1 MALHTHGFA
10 HICPCTHVSLHTCP
24 LRAILTRMPLHVCLC
39 DTEGL
44 TNSCSCTRMSPPPH
58 TRVSSYTHT
67 RVLAHACNSPGEKR
81 TTESCSFPSDP
92 PASGCCVSVSN
103 TTHLWGTHTT
113 GGGLGGPMG
122 YGGRWGSYGLWG
134 EGRSYGLWGEMGV
147 LWVLG
152 GVLWVLGGGVLWVMG
167 GYGGHSLSFCDPPP
181 PTSPSPSLTSRSAAP
196 PPPPAPQ
203 GGNQRTARC
212 PVCVWG
218 GWGKRRGGGVMFIGG
233 LGPPAPPQDP
243 PIPPGPGSMP
253 ARAPARPT
261 GTAAGRGH
269 R

>member
-134 EGRSYGLWGEMGV
+134 D
-147 LWVLG
+147 
-152 GVLWVLGGGVLWVMG
+152 MG
-167 GYGGHSLSFCDPPP
+167 GTACPSVTPPP
-181 PTSPSPSLTSRSAAP
+181 PHP
-196 PPPPAPQ
+196 PPHHSPPGQQPHHHHLPPRVEISAQPGVLCVCGED
-203 GGNQRTARC
+203 GG
-212 PVCVWG
+212 
-218 GWGKRRGGGVMFIGG
+218 KEGGGG
-233 LGPPAPPQDP
+233 AC
-243 PIPPGPGSMP
+243 S
-253 ARAPARPT
+253 
-261 GTAAGRGH
+261 
-269 R
+269 